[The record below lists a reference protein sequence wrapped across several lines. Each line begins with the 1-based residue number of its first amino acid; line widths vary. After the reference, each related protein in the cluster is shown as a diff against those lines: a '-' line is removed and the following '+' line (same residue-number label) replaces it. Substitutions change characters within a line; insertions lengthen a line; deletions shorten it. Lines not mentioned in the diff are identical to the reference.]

1 MKLDRIMDILISYNS
16 DMFRKNTEGHEYYG
30 FMNGNISVYM
40 DGVKN
45 PYYYTIYKTGEVSKF
60 KKGDIIKLEDLTI
73 SDLPSDVDYKIY
85 SDIQVVTAGY
95 ITFNSKTK
103 AMDKKLITS
112 LWDYYNEPNNAYGF
126 RSSASISFSREYMK
140 QISID
145 ANLGTTI
152 KILSIPELAI
162 LNCNLGY
169 FEKKILP
176 FIKSMN
182 NENSV
187 YMYITQLRV
196 ESTFMVPDKKK
207 CDDLVSTILATTKS
221 LYPDISIGY
230 KPVNVKRIYL

>member
-1 MKLDRIMDILISYNS
+1 
-16 DMFRKNTEGHEYYG
+16 
-30 FMNGNISVYM
+30 
-40 DGVKN
+40 
-45 PYYYTIYKTGEVSKF
+45 
-60 KKGDIIKLEDLTI
+60 
-73 SDLPSDVDYKIY
+73 
-85 SDIQVVTAGY
+85 
-95 ITFNSKTK
+95 
-103 AMDKKLITS
+103 
-112 LWDYYNEPNNAYGF
+112 
-126 RSSASISFSREYMK
+126 MK

-187 YMYITQLRV
+187 YMYTTQLRV

-207 CDDLVSTILATTKS
+207 CDDLVSNILTTSKS